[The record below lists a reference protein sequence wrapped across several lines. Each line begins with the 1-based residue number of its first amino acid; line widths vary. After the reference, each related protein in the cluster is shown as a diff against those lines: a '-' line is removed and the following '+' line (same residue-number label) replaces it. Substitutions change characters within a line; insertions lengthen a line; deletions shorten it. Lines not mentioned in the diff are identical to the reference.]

1 MVQLRRANE
10 RGHAKH
16 DWLDTYHTF
25 SFADYHDPK
34 YMGYSALRVIN
45 EDVIEAGA
53 GFPTH
58 SHLDMEILTFVIE
71 GALEHKDSMGNTS
84 IIKPGEVQYMSAG
97 TGVSHSEFNHFK
109 DKQTKLLQM
118 WVMPDKSGY
127 APTYDQKSFADSFG
141 CYDLVLVASGSGKSN
156 SIKVR
161 QDIDMFVGHANQDT
175 EVRHLTQTTR
185 KAWLQMVAGEIEV
198 NGNKMGAGD
207 GAAISEVQ
215 AIDISAKKGAEF
227 ILFNLP

>member
-1 MVQLRRANE
+1 
-10 RGHAKH
+10 
-16 DWLDTYHTF
+16 
-25 SFADYHDPK
+25 
-34 YMGYSALRVIN
+34 MGYSVLRVIN
-45 EDVIEAGA
+45 EDVINAGA

-58 SHLDMEILTFVIE
+58 SHRDMEILTFVID

-84 IIKPGEVQYMSAG
+84 VIKPGEVQYMSAG
-97 TGVSHSEFNHFK
+97 SGVSHSEFNHLK
-109 DKQTKLLQM
+109 DQKTKLLQM
-118 WVMPDKSGY
+118 WILPDKAGY
-127 APTYDQKSFADSFG
+127 EPTYDQKSFADSFG

-175 EVRHLTQTTR
+175 EIRHLTQANR
-185 KAWLQMVAGEIEV
+185 KAWLQMVTGEIVV
-198 NGNKMGAGD
+198 NGTPMSAGD

-215 AIDISAKKGAEF
+215 VIDISAKKGAEF